1 MGKNKTRATSAS
13 VDEFLDAITNDRR
26 RSDAQELVA
35 LMAKATGV
43 EATRWGSSIVGFGC
57 HHYVYESGREG
68 DTVAV
73 GFAARA
79 QALVIYGLGSSD
91 DSEGDAKEFSELGV
105 FTRAKGCVYIKRLA
119 EVDEAVLERLIKGA
133 YSARHN
139 R

>member
-1 MGKNKTRATSAS
+1 MGKNKTQATSAS
-13 VDEFLDAITNDRR
+13 VDEYLDAISNDRR
-26 RSDAQELVA
+26 RSDARELAA

-43 EATRWGSSIVGFGC
+43 EATMWGSSIIGFGC
-57 HHYVYESGREG
+57 HHYVYDSGREG

-91 DSEGDAKEFSELGV
+91 EGEGDAKEFRDLGG

-119 EVDEAVLERLIKGA
+119 EVDGAVLERLIK
-133 YSARHN
+133 SAFASRHN
-139 R
+139 T